1 MSPNAARGGT
11 AAGGERYPDYPF
23 ASHWFEHPNGL
34 RQHYVDHGTGAPVL
48 MLHGNPTWS
57 YYWRR
62 LILGLADRARCIAPD
77 HIGMGLSDKPDDRRY
92 GFRLADRVEDLE
104 RLFQHLVAQGLP
116 ERGWTL
122 VVHDWGGMIGG
133 AWAIANPGRIARLV
147 VLNTAAFPNP
157 KGARIPLAL
166 RLGRD
171 SALGAFLIRR
181 FNAFAAGATR
191 LAVMRP
197 LPADVRAAYVAPFDT
212 SANRLATLRF
222 VQDIPLGPSDPG
234 YDLVV
239 ATGERLGVFADRPT
253 QIHWG
258 RRDFVFDDAFLAEW
272 KRRFPAAEIHE
283 YPNAGHYVLEDA
295 HEHIVPRVRAFLA
308 AAR

>member
-1 MSPNAARGGT
+1 VSPAAARAGT
-11 AAGGERYPDYPF
+11 ATGGERYPGYPF
-23 ASHWFEHPNGL
+23 ASHWFTHPNGL

-62 LILGLADRARCIAPD
+62 LVIGLADRARSIAPD

-104 RLFQHLVAQGLP
+104 RLFQHLISRGLP

-122 VVHDWGGMIGG
+122 VVHDWGGMIGC
-133 AWAIANPGRIARLV
+133 AWATAHPERIARLV

-157 KGARIPLAL
+157 KGQRIPAAL
-166 RLGRD
+166 RLARD
-171 SALGAFLIRR
+171 SAFGAFLIRR

-197 LPADVRAAYVAPFDT
+197 LPADVRAAYVAPYDT
-212 SANRLATLRF
+212 PAHRLATLRF
-222 VQDIPLGPSDPG
+222 VQDIPLGPSDPS
-234 YDLVV
+234 YELVV
-239 ATGERLGVFADRPT
+239 ATGERLPVFADRPIA
-253 QIHWG
+253 IHWG

-272 KRRFPAAEIHE
+272 RRRFPDAEVYE
-283 YPNAGHYVLEDA
+283 YPDAGHYVLEDA
-295 HEHIVPRVRAFLA
+295 HEHIVPRIRAFLA